1 MKPSRKA
8 EVRRARHAR
17 LHSVTMGVDLS
28 GLDTLLEELGDAAEQ
43 AARPASQAAA
53 QVFYDRMRSNVA
65 RIGSVSGNLAQS
77 IYQVYS
83 KDQSEAGRSVYHI
96 SWNAS
101 EAPHGGLV
109 EYGHWQRYL
118 ARMTPDGWRTVVRA
132 EMQGKPK
139 PKRRASQ
146 AEKDAYYVLRP
157 GGPVYI
163 PGKAFARGALDAA
176 AVATHAA
183 REVLLAALEQ
193 VE

>member
-1 MKPSRKA
+1 MSR
-8 EVRRARHAR
+8 RRTSQT
-17 LHSVTMGVDLS
+17 LSVDLS
-28 GLDTLLEELGDAAEQ
+28 DLDSLLEDLGDAAE
-43 AARPASQAAA
+43 AASRPASQAAA
-53 QVFYDRMRSNVA
+53 QVFYDRMRANVA
-65 RIGSVSGNLAQS
+65 RIGTVSGNLAQS

-83 KDQSEAGRSVYHI
+83 NDQSEVGRSVYHI

-101 EAPHGGLV
+101 KAPHGGLV

-183 REVLLAALEQ
+183 REVLLAALEL